1 MGFFGRMLGSI
12 KMTTVIALLVIVS
25 IAASVGI
32 VSGVIYTVLY
42 ANAIKQADEQQGVN
56 LRIAATV
63 VERRL
68 SGSSVRWTEDGQLEA
83 FQTWAIPPIYDHLI
97 VDAVANIT
105 GQHASLY
112 VLNAQTGAFDIKTTN
127 VPDAAG
133 ERDMTLQITP
143 EDPLHA
149 GLMAGEVGVRQMQ
162 IGAETFIGAFMPI
175 TSMTGEVTGAILVG
189 EHADEAQAVA
199 SESLG
204 LILMTGLS
212 VTAGLGG
219 LGFLAALVISRPIP
233 RIANAM
239 NAISAGLYDTQ
250 VPYVTRRNEIGDMAR
265 AVEVFR
271 ENGARIAEMTEAEAA
286 RIIRDQEEREA
297 MMRDLS
303 SAFGGVVEAA
313 VAGDFTKR
321 VPATFP
327 DEELNALAA
336 NVNQLVETVQRGLD
350 ETGRVLSALAETD
363 LTQRVENDFDG
374 AFGRLRDDTN
384 AVADRLGEIVSQ
396 LRQTS
401 RALKVATGEILSG
414 ANDLSERTTKQAAT
428 IEQTSASMEQLAAT
442 VLANAE
448 RARSASGNAQHVASV
463 AEEGGVVMASATEA
477 MERIS
482 TSSSRISNIIGLI
495 DDVAFQTNL
504 LALNA
509 SVEAARAGDA
519 GKGFAVVAVEVR
531 RLAQSAASASSEVKA
546 LIEQSANEVHSG
558 GRFVS
563 EAASKLE
570 AMRQAVRQN
579 TTVLAE
585 IARESADQATSI
597 EEVNT
602 AVRQLDEMTQHN
614 AALVEETNA
623 AIEQTEAQASELDR
637 IVDIFTIDE
646 RGSSDVPASGA
657 RQLQQTLKSAT
668 QTYLSRGN
676 TALKADSWAE
686 F

>member
-12 KMTTVIALLVIVS
+12 KMTTAIALLVIVS

-32 VSGVIYTVLY
+32 VSGVIYTVLH
-42 ANAIKQADEQQGVN
+42 ANAINQADEQQGVN

-68 SGSSVRWTEDGQLEA
+68 SGSSVQWTEDGQLQA

-97 VDAVANIT
+97 VDAVTNIT

-112 VLNAQTGAFDIKTTN
+112 VLNAQTGAFEIKTTN
-127 VPDAAG
+127 VPDAVG

-143 EDPLHA
+143 EDPLYA
-149 GLMAGEVGVRQMQ
+149 GLMAGEVGVRQMA
-162 IGAETFIGAFMPI
+162 IGAESFIGAIMPI
-175 TSMTGEVTGAILVG
+175 TSMTGEVTGAIVVG

-219 LGFLAALVISRPIP
+219 LGFVAALVISRPIP
-233 RIANAM
+233 RIAKAM
-239 NAISAGLYDTQ
+239 NAISGGAYDTQ
-250 VPYVTRRNEIGDMAR
+250 VPYVTRGNEIGDMAR

-286 RIIRDQEEREA
+286 RIIRDQEDRQA
-297 MMRDLS
+297 MMRDLR

-313 VAGDFTKR
+313 VAGDFTQR

-327 DEELNALAA
+327 DEELNALAG
-336 NVNQLVETVQRGLD
+336 NVNQLVDTVQSGLD

-384 AVADRLGEIVSQ
+384 AVADRIGEIVLQ

-448 RARSASGNAQHVASV
+448 RARSASGNAQQVADV

-546 LIEQSANEVHSG
+546 LIEQSANEVRSG

-563 EAASKLE
+563 EVASKLD

-579 TTVLAE
+579 TAVLAE
-585 IARESADQATSI
+585 IARESSEQATSI

-614 AALVEETNA
+614 AALVEQTNA

-637 IVDIFTIDE
+637 IVDIFTIAQMTGTE
-646 RGSSDVPASGA
+646 APPSGA

-676 TALKADSWAE
+676 AALKADSWAE